1 MTIPIDAYSTQ
12 AARAEE
18 IRRRKLRRELL
29 ADVKRA
35 VDALTTESV
44 AAIKAISPEEWAA
57 AQKEDEDTN
66 AA

>member
-1 MTIPIDAYSTQ
+1 MTIPIADFSTQ

-35 VDALTTESV
+35 VDALTADSV

>member
-1 MTIPIDAYSTQ
+1 MTIPIADFSTQ

-35 VDALTTESV
+35 VDALTDDSV
-44 AAIKAISPEEWAA
+44 AAIKAISNEEWAA
-57 AQKEDEDTN
+57 AQKEDGD
-66 AA
+66 AD